1 MRQRRAGLG
10 LPTPVLITLIAIYI
24 IWGSTY
30 FAIRIGLES
39 FPPLLMGGMR
49 FLAAGIIMLTALR
62 LRGKSLPTWREWR
75 WAVVFGFLI
84 LGVGNG
90 GLILGE
96 QTVASGTAALII
108 ATVPLWASI
117 WITLR
122 GKRPTG
128 REWFGVALGFVG
140 ILLLNLGGEFS
151 ANPVGFAFLLLSAVS
166 WSYGS
171 VWKREVRTA
180 PGLMGSSAELLCAGV
195 LMILAGLLRGE
206 QITHT
211 PSLESVLALL
221 YLLVF
226 GALIGYSS
234 YSYLLR
240 TVSPALATS
249 YAYVNPVIAVLIG
262 VLLGGETLGH
272 YSLLAM
278 VFIVGGVVLI
288 LTGRK

>member
-1 MRQRRAGLG
+1 M
-10 LPTPVLITLIAIYI
+10 PTPVLIALLAIYI

-39 FPPLLMGGMR
+39 FPPLLMGGIR
-49 FLAAGIIMLTALR
+49 FLAAGAVMLTALR
-62 LRGKSLPTWREWR
+62 LRGAPLPTWREWG
-75 WAVVFGFLI
+75 WALVFGVLI
-84 LGVGNG
+84 LAVGNG
-90 GLILGE
+90 GLTLAE
-96 QTVASGTAALII
+96 QTVSSGTSALII

-117 WITLR
+117 WVSLR

-128 REWFGVALGFVG
+128 REWFGVALGFFG
-140 ILLLNLGGEFS
+140 ILLLNLDGEFS
-151 ANPVGFAFLLLSAVS
+151 ANPLGFIYLLISAIG

-171 VWKREVRTA
+171 VWKRDVRTA
-180 PGLMGSSAELLCAGV
+180 PGLMASGAEMLCAGMV
-195 LMILAGLLRGE
+195 LTLAGFVNGE
-206 QITHT
+206 RITDA
-211 PSLESVLALL
+211 PSLESVLAVLH
-221 YLLVF
+221 LLVF
-226 GALIGYSS
+226 GALVGYSA

-262 VLLGGETLGH
+262 VLLGGETLGRFG
-272 YSLLAM
+272 LLAM